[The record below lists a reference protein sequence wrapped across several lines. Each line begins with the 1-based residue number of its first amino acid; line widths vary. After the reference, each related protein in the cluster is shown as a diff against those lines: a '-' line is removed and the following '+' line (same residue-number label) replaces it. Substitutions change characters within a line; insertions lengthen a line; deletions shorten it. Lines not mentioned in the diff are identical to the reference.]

1 MSAKLLQ
8 VRDLRVAYDK
18 VEAVSG
24 VSLDVGEGQIV
35 TVIGPN
41 GAGKTTLLSAIMGV
55 LPSQG
60 GIAFGGKAQEQAEIE
75 EMVAAGMNLV
85 PEKRELF
92 AEMTVE
98 DNLMLGAFDRYRR
111 GLRDQDQTLA
121 EVYDLFPRL
130 QERRA
135 QLAGTLS
142 GGERQMLAVGRALMA
157 KPRLLMLDEP
167 SLGLAPRIVRE
178 VFRIVA
184 RLREMG
190 VSILLIE
197 QNARAA
203 LQVADYAYVLETGTV
218 TLEGPAAEVAVDP
231 RVVEVYLGLGHG
243 APAAAPA

>member
-24 VSLDVGEGQIV
+24 VSLEVGEGQIV

-60 GIAFGGKAQEQAEIE
+60 GITFGGKAQEHAEIE

-121 EVYDLFPRL
+121 EVCELFPRL

-218 TLEGPAAEVAVDP
+218 TLEGPAAEVAQDP

-243 APAAAPA
+243 APA

>member
-24 VSLDVGEGQIV
+24 VSLEVGEGQIV

-60 GIAFGGKAQEQAEIE
+60 GITFGGKAQEHAEIE

-92 AEMTVE
+92 SEMTVE
-98 DNLMLGAFDRYRR
+98 DNLMLGGFDRYRR

-121 EVYDLFPRL
+121 EVFELFPRL

-218 TLEGPAAEVAVDP
+218 TLEGPAAEVAQDP

-243 APAAAPA
+243 APA

>member
-35 TVIGPN
+35 AVIGPN

-203 LQVADYAYVLETGTV
+203 LQVADYAYVLETGTI
-218 TLEGPAAEVAVDP
+218 TLEGPAAEVAQDP

-243 APAAAPA
+243 APA

>member
-1 MSAKLLQ
+1 
-8 VRDLRVAYDK
+8 
-18 VEAVSG
+18 
-24 VSLDVGEGQIV
+24 
-35 TVIGPN
+35 
-41 GAGKTTLLSAIMGV
+41 
-55 LPSQG
+55 
-60 GIAFGGKAQEQAEIE
+60 
-75 EMVAAGMNLV
+75 
-85 PEKRELF
+85 
-92 AEMTVE
+92 
-98 DNLMLGAFDRYRR
+98 MLGAFHRYRN
-111 GLRDQDQTLA
+111 GLRDHDATLA
-121 EVYDLFPRL
+121 EVYELFPRL
-130 QERRA
+130 KERHA

-203 LQVADYAYVLETGTV
+203 LQVADYAYVLETGAV
-218 TLEGPAAEVAVDP
+218 TLEGPAAQVAEDP

-243 APAAAPA
+243 GSA